1 MAMTGK
7 EYGSK
12 PAFPS
17 SRVEEEV
24 RAKVAYNEGV
34 TRRDVIAALALQ
46 GILASETESFAFRS
60 PEARA
65 ERAVQEADALC
76 AALAKD
82 GAA

>member
-1 MAMTGK
+1 MAMSGK

-34 TRRDVIAALALQ
+34 TRRDVFAALALQ
-46 GILASETESFAFRS
+46 GYLANPETFGRDELAYW
-60 PEARA
+60 ATLRA
-65 ERAVQEADALC
+65 DELC
-76 AALAKD
+76 AELAKD
-82 GAA
+82 GAP